1 MSDDVPQLDRRDLEE
16 ELRPWFQARR
26 AHHMF
31 AVFGSGAEQTVGL
44 DGAGDVQVI
53 PVRSE
58 LELRARL
65 PPIGLDDPHLVFLV
79 PWTHDVPLDLRGRF
93 ARDGRVLR
101 IGREA
106 RLRRMFGV
114 VEVDPD
120 AVRSPLAE
128 WLLRPGQSHEFA
140 TGESRLT
147 ADAMWTA
154 WLRAECGIDVDGG
167 LALDALMGWAA
178 LDGRGPSLR
187 ERLPPPLREA
197 LLAFLGQR
205 LGPTGPVVWTAWEEQ
220 RGRAIIEYA
229 LLFEALTDTEHAGI
243 RMWTKQR
250 VRADLRVTRD
260 ADIPQIVAVLGQ
272 TAAAALRFVERRSPP
287 TARSVLRGADERV
300 DDEEVRGAL
309 AGSTRLPSSWTIR
322 LAALGDVL
330 ARAAL
335 DPVVDALTTARAALQ
350 RVEGHTLGGDP
361 EHEPIVR
368 RAWMAIR
375 LLAWLVARPDRA
387 LDPGQAPHGPVET
400 LGRWYAEEG
409 GYVDWA
415 RRWAR
420 GAADS
425 RFDRGVQAVV
435 HAADVARTELDRRF
449 AAALVEWNNAA
460 QPSDRVVP
468 IHHAIERVAARYLD
482 DHPDRRLL
490 VLLLDGMAWAQTVEI
505 LQSLSHRAVPWGPL
519 KWHATKKGRIGDGAY
534 PVVLASLPSITEV
547 SRAAFF
553 GSKAIAPGKS
563 EDPQKDRDR
572 WRDNRHAVKF
582 CAANDAPILLLRSE
596 SHTRAGAASQEA
608 LSLVGDTTRRLV
620 AIVVNA
626 IDDALKGN
634 PATRHEWTPETIA
647 SLPDLLDKARLSG
660 RAVLLASD
668 HGHVPADRLEP
679 RGPAG
684 DGGARWRVLRTANET
699 LGEFE
704 AAFPAGRAWAPRG
717 AHGIAAMA
725 DDGARWGSSTHAGE
739 HGGATLAE
747 VVAPCVL
754 VASEDLLRASDDVAS
769 EIRPPHVPMWWHLD
783 VQVRVDAPREPVA
796 KPKKAA
802 DERQLGLPIAAPV
815 ETMPTQVAAPRAP
828 SAFAQS
834 NVLNDVV
841 TDAAFR
847 KELVRA
853 VEFLLAQNGVATDAA
868 FAAEMNVVARR
879 VGGLVAKL
887 QEALNLDGYDVLRYD
902 ADSRHVHLD
911 AGKLRLLFEVPT

>member
-1 MSDDVPQLDRRDLEE
+1 MFDDVPQLDRRDLEE

-31 AVFGSGAEQTVGL
+31 AVYGSGAEQVVHL
-44 DGAGDVQVI
+44 DTAGDVQVI

-65 PPIGLDDPHLVFLV
+65 PPIGRDDPRLVFLV
-79 PWTHDVPLDLRGRF
+79 PWTHDIPLDLRGRF

-101 IGREA
+101 IGRES
-106 RLRRMFGV
+106 RLRRIFGV
-114 VEVDPD
+114 VEVDNE
-120 AVRSPLAE
+120 AVRSPLAD
-128 WLLRPGQSHEFA
+128 WLLRPGQSHQYA
-140 TGESRLT
+140 AGESRLT

-178 LDGRGPSLR
+178 LDGRGPALK
-187 ERLPPPLREA
+187 ERLPPPIRDA

-205 LGPTGPVVWTAWEEQ
+205 LGPVGPVVWTAWEEQ
-220 RGRAIIEYA
+220 RGRAILEYA
-229 LLFEALTDTEHAGI
+229 LLFEALADSQHAGI

-250 VRADLRVTRD
+250 ARSDLRVARE
-260 ADIPQIVAVLGQ
+260 ADIPQIVTVLGQ
-272 TAAAALRFVERRSPP
+272 TAAPALRFVERRALS
-287 TARSVLRGADERV
+287 TARAALRGADERV
-300 DDEEVRGAL
+300 DDEEVQAAL
-309 AGSTRLPSSWTIR
+309 VSSTRLPSSWTMR
-322 LAALGDVL
+322 LDALGDVL
-330 ARAAL
+330 SLAA
-335 DPVVDALTTARAALQ
+335 TAPSMESLAAAHAALQ
-350 RVEGHTLGGDP
+350 RVDGHTFGSTR
-361 EHEPIVR
+361 EQKPIVR
-368 RAWMAIR
+368 RAWMAVR
-375 LLAWLVARPDRA
+375 LLAWLVARPDRT

-409 GYVDWA
+409 GYVDSA

-425 RFDRGVQAVV
+425 PFDRGVQAIV
-435 HAADVARTELDRRF
+435 HASDAARTDLDRRF

-460 QPSDRVVP
+460 QPADRVVP
-468 IHHAIERVAARYLD
+468 IHQAIERVAARYLD

-490 VLLLDGMAWAQTVEI
+490 VLLLDGMAWAQSVEI
-505 LQSLSHRAVPWGPL
+505 LQSLSQRAVPWGPL

-553 GSKAIAPGKS
+553 GGKAIAPGKS
-563 EDPQKDRDR
+563 EDPQKDRER
-572 WRDNRHAVKF
+572 WRDNRHALKF
-582 CAANDAPILLLRSE
+582 SSANDAPVLLLRSE

-634 PATRHEWTPETIA
+634 PATRHEWEVDTIA
-647 SLPDLLDKARLSG
+647 SLPDLLEKARLSG

-684 DGGARWRVLRTANET
+684 DGGARWRVLRTASDPV
-699 LGEFE
+699 GEFE
-704 AAFPAGRAWAPRG
+704 VALPAGRAWAPRG

-725 DDGARWGSSTHAGE
+725 DDGGRWGNSTHAGE

-769 EIRPPHVPMWWHLD
+769 EIRAPHVPMWWHLD
-783 VQVRVDAPREPVA
+783 VQPRVEAAREPVA
-796 KPKKAA
+796 KPKKVV
-802 DERQLGLPIAAPV
+802 DERQLGLPIAAPREPKPV
-815 ETMPTQVAAPRAP
+815 AAAAPRTP

-834 NVLNDVV
+834 KVLNDIV
-841 TDAAFR
+841 TDASFR

-853 VEFLLAQNGVATDAA
+853 VEFLLAHNGVVTDAA

-887 QEALNLDGYDVLRYD
+887 QEALNLDGYEVLRYD
-902 ADSRHVHLD
+902 ADARQVHLD
-911 AGKLRLLFEVPT
+911 AGKLRLLFEVPA